1 VSATL
6 EAEPQPAAG
15 EARLAPSTVGSVVL
29 DVGGDVGALVVPA
42 LAEQCGQEIELV
54 PVVDSVPLTHTEVR
68 ERRLP
73 GGTVYAAVFPG
84 IHAGDYRLRTAE
96 GLEGP
101 VTIAGGEV
109 TTASWP
115 GTDGQ

>member
-1 VSATL
+1 MSATL
-6 EAEPQPAAG
+6 ESETQAAAG

-54 PVVDSVPLTHTEVR
+54 PEVDSVPLTHTEVR

-84 IHAGDYRLRTAE
+84 VSAGDYRLRTAE
-96 GLEGP
+96 GLEAP

-109 TTASWP
+109 ATAPWP
-115 GTDGQ
+115 GAEG